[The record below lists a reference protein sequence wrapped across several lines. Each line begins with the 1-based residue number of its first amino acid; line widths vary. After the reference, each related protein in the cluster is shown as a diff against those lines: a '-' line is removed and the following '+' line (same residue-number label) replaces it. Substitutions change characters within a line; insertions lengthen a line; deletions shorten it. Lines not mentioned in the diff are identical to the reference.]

1 MSYYKTANI
10 RTHTKLVQHFI
21 ISQSK
26 FTLEVEKQQYLHRF
40 DIKMRDFKMFRVKV
54 ILFKL
59 HKWLIDSFFNY
70 C

>member
-10 RTHTKLVQHFI
+10 RTHTKLVQHLI

-40 DIKMRDFKMFRVKV
+40 
-54 ILFKL
+54 
-59 HKWLIDSFFNY
+59 N
-70 C
+70 

>member
-26 FTLEVEKQQYLHRF
+26 FTLEVEKQQYLH
-40 DIKMRDFKMFRVKV
+40 I
-54 ILFKL
+54 
-59 HKWLIDSFFNY
+59 FN
-70 C
+70 